1 MDALYGFLIMQGYIM
16 KQEYNRFSAVY
27 TYVLFGFIFAFNS
40 LIKRL
45 GLVYLGGCF
54 WDEVYDI
61 ICYTNKIKGNAYIQK
76 GIGLNTFGKRVRRN
90 ENMKALFDRYVIYKL
105 FFYKPQVFPSCNMFS

>member
-16 KQEYNRFSAVY
+16 KQEYNRFHYSAVY

-54 WDEVYDI
+54 WEEVYDI
-61 ICYTNKIKGNAYIQK
+61 ICYTNKIKG
-76 GIGLNTFGKRVRRN
+76 KRVYTTRHWLEHVRK
-90 ENMKALFDRYVIYKL
+90 EGKKKWKYESIVWSIRYL
-105 FFYKPQVFPSCNMFS
+105 